1 MRIAPPPTPLT
12 IGAVAATLGIRTSAI
27 RYYERIGLIPRPTL
41 SSGQRRYDADIVP
54 LLQLINAAQQAGFT
68 LTEIHT
74 LVHGFDPAT
83 PPSARWAMLAAEKLT
98 EIRTRMAHLQTM
110 EQMIMQALA
119 CSCSSV
125 TACATEGGTLCAPQD
140 PAHRAGAPD
149 GGCGSGG
156 CSA

>member
-1 MRIAPPPTPLT
+1 MSIAPPPTALT
-12 IGAVAATLGIRTSAI
+12 IGAVAATLGMRTSAI

-41 SSGQRRYDADIVP
+41 SSGQRRYDPNIVP
-54 LLQLINAAQQAGFT
+54 LLQLIHAAQQAGFT

-98 EIRTRMAHLQTM
+98 EIRTRMVHLQTM
-110 EQMIMQALA
+110 EQMIMQTLA
-119 CSCSSV
+119 CSCTSV
-125 TACATEGGTLCAPQD
+125 TDCATDGGTLCAPQD
-140 PAHRAGAPD
+140 PAPGVGAQN

-156 CSA
+156 CSS